1 MNWPS
6 LMSLGLG
13 HLRLTPEVFWSM
25 TPTEFRAALVP
36 YSADPMTRDALD
48 RLTTQHPDTPDAR

>member
-13 HLRLTPEVFWSM
+13 HLRLSPDTFWSM
-25 TPTEFRAALVP
+25 TPAEFRAALTP
-36 YSADPMTRDALD
+36 YSADPMTRAALD
-48 RLTTQHPDTPDAR
+48 HLSANHPDTADAR